1 MAFDVKTLSISIP
14 DPGGDNKQ
22 LFVLQAP
29 TDAHGGGLR
38 ILEASAS
45 NGATM
50 NAGTS
55 FSLALHKYSSAGT
68 PAVNGTI
75 AAAIGGTAAT
85 YWTIKIPQDFTIDDD
100 YAFLDAG
107 EWLVVDYQE
116 DGSGNPTAC
125 FLTLSYLVGK

>member
-1 MAFDVKTLSISIP
+1 MNSFAISSVIP

-22 LFVLQAP
+22 IFLYQAP
-29 TDAHGGGLR
+29 TDGLGGGVR
-38 ILEASAS
+38 VVSASAV
-45 NGATM
+45 NGAAT

-55 FSLALHKYSSAGT
+55 FSFALHKYSNAGT

-85 YWTIKIPQDFTIDDD
+85 VWAAKVPQAFTINST

-107 EWLVVDYQE
+107 EWLVLDYQE
-116 DGSGNPTAC
+116 DTAGNPTNAVVTVN
-125 FLTLSYLVGK
+125 LQVGK